1 MTIADQR
8 EQKLLQD
15 TVEKNKKD
23 KVMFMEYI
31 NQQKEQVSALKKE
44 NENLNAEIRKL
55 SHGLGMSDQTKLELT
70 HKTM

>member
-8 EQKLLQD
+8 EQKLLQE

-31 NQQKEQVSALKKE
+31 NQQKE
-44 NENLNAEIRKL
+44 
-55 SHGLGMSDQTKLELT
+55 
-70 HKTM
+70 